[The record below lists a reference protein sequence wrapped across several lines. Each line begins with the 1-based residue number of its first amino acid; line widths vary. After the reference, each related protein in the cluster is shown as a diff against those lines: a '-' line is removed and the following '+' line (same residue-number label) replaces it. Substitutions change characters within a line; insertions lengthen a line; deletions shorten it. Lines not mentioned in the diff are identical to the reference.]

1 MTTPIPEPTIYQEIF
16 KEAVE
21 NVINKIRTANNL
33 LIESG
38 DATATGIERFE
49 AMISSIRDAQ
59 AALGPE
65 SIEALIKG
73 VLEDFVS
80 DSIIQV
86 LQELAVESLVKNLG
100 GLVIKVD
107 PKDGP
112 QDVSEGLDLGVNLE
126 DRFSVN

>member
-1 MTTPIPEPTIYQEIF
+1 MSTPVTTIYQELF
-16 KEAVE
+16 REAVE

-38 DATATGIERFE
+38 NATATGIERFE
-49 AMISSIRDAQ
+49 AMISSISDAQ

-73 VLEDFVS
+73 VLEDFVES
-80 DSIIQV
+80 SIIQV

-107 PKDGP
+107 PKDVP
-112 QDVSEGLDLGVNLE
+112 TDIPEGLDLGLDLGNK
-126 DRFSVN
+126 FSVN